1 MSLPLLSLDAFRQ
14 AAPTAADWQS
24 LLPEI
29 LVAALGLVAL
39 VQALVVP
46 AAARWL
52 IPTVARL
59 GLLGAGWLALTT
71 PTVAG
76 PLFAG
81 LVEQDAFTGTW
92 RSLFILCALLTS
104 LIGSRF
110 FRSRGADEAEFHHVL
125 LVLTAA
131 LMLLAQ
137 SAHVAT
143 FFVALETATVGL
155 YILVGF
161 LRTSRPALEAAV
173 KYLVAGGLSS
183 AFLLMG
189 FVLLQGLAGADPA
202 NGADPLAFGSIANA
216 LAGNP
221 QSPLGLVGAALVLV
235 GIGFKVGA
243 FPFHGWVPDVYQ
255 GAPTPTT
262 ALLATASKAAGV
274 VGLLLLVQGPL
285 FPLHERLAGA
295 LTLLAAGSLL
305 AGNLGALG
313 STDAKRA
320 LALSGVSHAGFLLA
334 TLADAA
340 KFAGL
345 AGEPGDGS
353 TMLAAMAPAI
363 LLAYLLAYIL
373 GTFATLGALAATPSE
388 DDARRP
394 LLGLRGLIARDG
406 SLAASLTL
414 GIGSLAGIPPSA
426 GFFAKLLVLFALA
439 SVQSWLLLGL
449 AVVSVAI
456 SIHYYFSI
464 VREAVSRTEVP
475 GERLVTRWQD
485 RAVPLALGS
494 ATVLLGLAILVS
506 WASSGGR

>member
-1 MSLPLLSLDAFRQ
+1 MSLSLLALDAFKE
-14 AAPTAADWQS
+14 AAPTAAAWRA

-29 LVAALGLVAL
+29 VVAALALVAL
-39 VQALVVP
+39 VQGLVVP
-46 AAARWL
+46 KAARWL

-59 GLLGAGWLALTT
+59 GLLGAGWLALESTHE
-71 PTVAG
+71 AA

-81 LVEQDAFTGTW
+81 LVQQDAFTGTW
-92 RSLFILCALLTS
+92 RLLFLLCALLTS

-110 FRSRGADEAEFHHVL
+110 FRVRGADEAEFHHVL
-125 LVLTAA
+125 LALTAG
-131 LMLLAQ
+131 LMVLAQ
-137 SAHVAT
+137 AAHVAT

-189 FVLLQGLAGADPA
+189 FVLLQGLAGANPA
-202 NGADPLAFGSIANA
+202 NGTDPLAFTSIANA
-216 LAGNP
+216 LAADP
-221 QSPLGLVGAALVLV
+221 ASPLGLVGAALVLV
-235 GIGFKVGA
+235 GVGFKLGA

-255 GAPTPTT
+255 GAPTPVT

-285 FPLHERLAGA
+285 LPLGDRLVGV

-334 TLADAA
+334 ALAAAA
-340 KFAGL
+340 KVGDAETAWGL
-345 AGEPGDGS
+345 SAVIVL
-353 TMLAAMAPAI
+353 T
-363 LLAYLLAYIL
+363 YLLAYVV
-373 GTFATLGALAATPSE
+373 GTFATLGALSTTPAG
-388 DDARRP
+388 DDAKRP
-394 LLGLRGLIARDG
+394 LIGLRGLIGRSG
-406 SLAASLTL
+406 SLTASLTL

-426 GFFAKLLVLFALA
+426 GFFAKLLVLFAL
-439 SVQSWLLLGL
+439 VQTESWLLLGL
-449 AVVSVAI
+449 AVISVAI

-464 VREAVSRTEVP
+464 VREAVSRTEEP
-475 GERLVTRWQD
+475 GEPLAVRWQD
-485 RAVPLALGS
+485 RALPLALG
-494 ATVLLGLAILVS
+494 ALTVLLGLAVLAS
-506 WASSGGR
+506 WATSAAR

>member
-1 MSLPLLSLDAFRQ
+1 MSLSLLALDAFRD
-14 AAPTAADWQS
+14 AAPGAADWRA

-29 LVAALGLVAL
+29 VVAGLAIVAL
-39 VQALVVP
+39 VQALVLP
-46 AAARWL
+46 KAGRWL

-59 GLLGAGWLALTT
+59 GLIGAGWLALEAA
-71 PTVAG
+71 PASGAV
-76 PLFAG
+76 FAG
-81 LVEQDAFTGTW
+81 LVEQGPFTAAW
-92 RSLFILCALLTS
+92 RLLFILCALLTS

-110 FRSRGADEAEFHHVL
+110 FASRGADEAEFHHVL
-125 LVLTAA
+125 LVLTAG
-131 LMLLAQ
+131 LMVLAQ

-161 LRTSRPALEAAV
+161 LRASRPALEAAV

-189 FVLLQGLAGADPA
+189 FVLLQGLAGADRA
-202 NGADPLAFGSIANA
+202 HGADPLAFASIANA
-216 LAGNP
+216 LAAQPG
-221 QSPLGLVGAALVLV
+221 SPLGLVGAALVLV
-235 GIGFKVGA
+235 GVGFKLGA

-285 FPLHERLAGA
+285 LPLHARLADVLA
-295 LTLLAAGSLL
+295 LLAAGSLL

-334 TLADAA
+334 ALAASV
-340 KFAGL
+340 KFVGL
-345 AGEPGDGS
+345 SGNPGDGT
-353 TMLAAMAPAI
+353 TMLEAVTPGL
-363 LLAYLLAYIL
+363 LLAYLLAYVL
-373 GTFATLGALAATPSE
+373 GTFATLGALAATPGE
-388 DDARRP
+388 DDAKRP
-394 LLGLRGLIARDG
+394 LIGLRGLIGRDG
-406 SLAASLTL
+406 SLTASLTV

-426 GFFAKLLVLFALA
+426 GFLAKLLVLFALVA
-439 SVQSWLLLGL
+439 TESWLLLGL

-464 VREAVSRTEVP
+464 VREAVSRTEEP
-475 GERLVTRWQD
+475 GEPLAVRWQD
-485 RAVPLALGS
+485 RLVPLALGG
-494 ATVLLGLAILVS
+494 ATVLLGLAILAA
-506 WASSGGR
+506 WASAR